1 MKTKVAS
8 RSGKDRYGVRVVRRL
23 FVIPI
28 FGGQDGIA
36 EIREVRHG
44 GWECVELCYECET
57 EVSGIEWYSR
67 SNRNGEQLGWEFED
81 KMEGVD

>member
-57 EVSGIEWYSR
+57 GMGNNLGGNLKTRWKALINEGEGIVA
-67 SNRNGEQLGWEFED
+67 G
-81 KMEGVD
+81 K